1 MSQIVI
7 SADNHVN
14 EPPHVFDRV
23 PASMRDRAPKM
34 LPGADGGH
42 GWSFDGGPPKRTF
55 GIEAMAGRA
64 KDDYKLDGLS
74 WDEILKGNYD
84 GAAHLADMELDGVTG
99 GVVVYPNQA
108 IFTYMTEDRALAV
121 ACMRS
126 YNDWMLEEFAAA
138 DPKRIV
144 GLCLLP
150 VDDGMDVAIA
160 ELERCVAKGARA
172 GFLPGMPKRPY
183 NDAYYEPL
191 WQVAAD
197 AGIPLS
203 FHRTFGG
210 APPDQDWDELV
221 EQQVS
226 VPGIASRFFC
236 AVRPLTYMI
245 FAGIFQRHPRLRIVA
260 AEVNFGWMPFWMQT
274 MDQEWET
281 QKAWAPATIDRAPSS
296 FVGENVFTTSLD
308 DHVGYDLI
316 RIGSPRLARS
326 TMYSTDYPHSVTLW
340 PDSKRHI
347 AKLTRGLSD
356 DDRHAVLAGNAA
368 RVYGFEL

>member
-1 MSQIVI
+1 MNDVVI

-23 PASMRDRAPKM
+23 PAEMRDRAPRMMK
-34 LPGADGGH
+34 GADGGD
-42 GWSFDGGPPKRTF
+42 GWSFDGRPPKRTF
-55 GIEAMAGRA
+55 GIEAMAGRPR
-64 KDDYKLDGLS
+64 DEYRLEGLT

-84 GAAHLADMELDGVTG
+84 GAAHLEDMAADGVSG
-99 GVVVYPNQA
+99 CVVYPNQA
-108 IFTYMTEDRALAV
+108 IFTYSSPDRALGI

-126 YNDWMLEEFAAA
+126 YNDWLLEEFVSA

-144 GLCLLP
+144 GLAMLP
-150 VDDGMDVAIA
+150 VDDGMEVALA
-160 ELERCVAKGARA
+160 ELERVLAKGARGA
-172 GFLPGMPKRPY
+172 FLPGMPARPY

-191 WQVAAD
+191 WKAAAD
-197 AGIPLS
+197 AGVPLS

-210 APPDQDWDELV
+210 TPPDQDWDELV
-221 EQQVS
+221 EQRVS

-245 FAGIFQRHPRLRIVA
+245 FAGIFQRHPALRIVA
-260 AEVNFGWMPFWMQT
+260 AEVNFGWIPFWLQT

-281 QKAWAPATIDRAPSS
+281 QRAWSDSPLESPPSS
-296 FVGENVFTTSLD
+296 VVGENVFTTSLD

-316 RIGSPRLARS
+316 RAGSPRLAHM

-340 PDSKRHI
+340 PDSKRHVPQ
-347 AKLTRGLSD
+347 LTRGLTD
-356 DDRHAVLAGNAA
+356 QDRKAVLSGNAS
-368 RVYGFEL
+368 RVYGFDL

>member
-1 MSQIVI
+1 MSETVI

-34 LPGADGGH
+34 LKGADGGD
-42 GWSFDGGPPKRTF
+42 GWSFDGKPPKRTF
-55 GIEAMAGRA
+55 GIEAMAGHA
-64 KDDYKLDGLS
+64 KDDYKLEGLA

-84 GAAHLADMELDGVTG
+84 GAEHLKDMERDGVG
-99 GVVVYPNQA
+99 GGCVVYPNQS
-108 IFTYMTEDRALAV
+108 IFTYMTEDRELGI

-126 YNDWMLEEFAAA
+126 YNDWLLEEFQAA

-144 GLCLLP
+144 GMVLLP
-150 VDDGMDVAIA
+150 TDDGMDVTLA
-160 ELERCVAKGARA
+160 ELERCVAKGARG
-172 GFLPGMPKRPY
+172 GFIPGMPARPY

-191 WQVAAD
+191 WKAASD

-210 APPDQDWDELV
+210 KPPDQDWDELV
-221 EQQVS
+221 DQQVS

-245 FAGIFQRHPRLRIVA
+245 FAGIFQRHPNLKIVA
-260 AEVNFGWMPFWMQT
+260 AEVNFGWMPFWLQT

-281 QKAWAPATIDRAPSS
+281 QKAWAPATIDAAPSS
-296 FVGENVFTTSLD
+296 FAGTNVFTTSLD

-316 RIGSPRLARS
+316 RGGSPRLAEM

-340 PDSKRHI
+340 PNSKEHI
-347 AKLTRGLSD
+347 AKLTRGLEAAD
-356 DDRHAVLAGNAA
+356 KRAVLAGNAA
-368 RVYGFEL
+368 RVYGFDL

>member
-1 MSQIVI
+1 MTELVI

-23 PASMRDRAPKM
+23 PTSMRERAPKM
-34 LPGADGGH
+34 LRGADGGD

-64 KDDYKLDGLS
+64 KDDYQLQGLR
-74 WDEILKGNYD
+74 WDEILRGNWD
-84 GAAHLADMELDGVTG
+84 GAAHLADMEQDGVHG
-99 GVVVYPNQA
+99 CVVYPNQA
-108 IFTYMTEDRALAV
+108 IFTYMTPDRDLGV

-126 YNDWMLEEFAAA
+126 YNDWLLEEFQGA
-138 DPKRIV
+138 DPKRIA
-144 GLCLLP
+144 GLAMLP
-150 VDDGMDVAIA
+150 TDDGMDVALT
-160 ELERCVAKGARA
+160 ELERVVTAGAR
-172 GFLPGMPKRPY
+172 GCFIPGMPARPY
-183 NDAYYEPL
+183 NDPYYEPL
-191 WQVAAD
+191 WAAASD
-197 AGIPLS
+197 ARVPLS

-210 APPDQDWDELV
+210 KPPDQDWDELV

-245 FAGIFQRHPRLRIVA
+245 FGGIFQRHPGLVVVA
-260 AEVNFGWMPFWMQT
+260 AEVNFGWLPFWLQT

-281 QKAWAPATIDRAPSS
+281 QRAWNPSPLDVPPSS
-296 FVGENVFTTSLD
+296 FVGEQIFTTSLD

-316 RIGSPRLARS
+316 RAGSPGLARM

-347 AKLTRGLSD
+347 PELTRGLSD
-356 DDRHAVLAGNAA
+356 EDRRAVLSGNAA
-368 RVYGFEL
+368 RVYGFEV